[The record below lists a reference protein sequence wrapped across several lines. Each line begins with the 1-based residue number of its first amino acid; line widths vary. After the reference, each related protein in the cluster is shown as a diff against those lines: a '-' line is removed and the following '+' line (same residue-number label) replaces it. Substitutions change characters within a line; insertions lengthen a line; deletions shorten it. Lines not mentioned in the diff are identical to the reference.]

1 MTTPETMVREA
12 QVNLAFLYRFADRM
26 AQTPEGAVYLRLLNE
41 TAAGAIDWAVAHC
54 AHIEVAQ

>member
-12 QVNLAFLYRFADRM
+12 QVNLAYLYRFASRM

-41 TAAGAIDWAVAHC
+41 TAGHAIDWAIAHC
-54 AHIEVAQ
+54 MNAEAAS